1 MNVKMQKEIIQGISF
16 IYLYYNNPKKSIQA
30 LGQTV
35 KPIENARYEAYQMR
49 VQGRNYNTNAAENTN
64 ANHALE
70 SMLRPEV
77 RTLLCSR
84 TLIFFLTILHARDFR
99 KIALFIH
106 IIYLHIIFCIHC
118 P

>member
-1 MNVKMQKEIIQGISF
+1 M
-16 IYLYYNNPKKSIQA
+16 QA

-49 VQGRNYNTNAAENTN
+49 VQGRNYNTNAADNTN

-77 RTLLCSR
+77 
-84 TLIFFLTILHARDFR
+84 LISTSFSNKSIH
-99 KIALFIH
+99 LF
-106 IIYLHIIFCIHC
+106 
-118 P
+118 

>member
-1 MNVKMQKEIIQGISF
+1 MLRCKKKFFHVIFYIII
-16 IYLYYNNPKKSIQA
+16 IRKKSLQA

-49 VQGRNYNTNAAENTN
+49 IQGRNYNTNVAENTN

-77 RTLLCSR
+77 RTL
-84 TLIFFLTILHARDFR
+84 
-99 KIALFIH
+99 
-106 IIYLHIIFCIHC
+106 
-118 P
+118 